1 MAYGTL
7 TYNNYKPLSI
17 LSIPCAMDVAMEIHS
32 LSKSFNM
39 TGFRM
44 ANNEETT
51 KSIRLDS
58 AIKGHTDSRQ
68 FIPIQ
73 KAAAFALD
81 NYKELIEE
89 NIKRYNNN

>member
-1 MAYGTL
+1 
-7 TYNNYKPLSI
+7 
-17 LSIPCAMDVAMEIHS
+17 
-32 LSKSFNM
+32 M

-44 ANNEETT
+44 AFVVGST
-51 KSIRLDS
+51 KSIKLYS
-58 AIKGHTDSRQ
+58 TIKGHTDSGQ

-89 NIKRYNNN
+89 NIKNSRIFFITLLNLFYKHSYWKFL